1 MNLRNIFTKTEP
13 IKALLKTD
21 VIRSNFHKNEI
32 YFTIADADHAMYHP
46 KRFGT
51 EEEARETIAKEY
63 TNRNKN
69 DGHYDYWNNRK
80 QIIIKTTEE
89 ILG

>member
-1 MNLRNIFTKTEP
+1 MLTTQCI
-13 IKALLKTD
+13 
-21 VIRSNFHKNEI
+21 
-32 YFTIADADHAMYHP
+32 P

-69 DGHYDYWNNRK
+69 DGHDDYWNNRK
-80 QIIIKTTEE
+80 QIIIKQQKRF
-89 ILG
+89 

>member
-1 MNLRNIFTKTEP
+1 MSNIYKT
-13 IKALLKTD
+13 
-21 VIRSNFHKNEI
+21 EI

-69 DGHYDYWNNRK
+69 DGHDTFWRGRK
-80 QIIIKTTEE
+80 QVLIRVTEE
-89 ILG
+89 ILEVII

>member
-1 MNLRNIFTKTEP
+1 
-13 IKALLKTD
+13 
-21 VIRSNFHKNEI
+21 
-32 YFTIADADHAMYHP
+32 MYHP

-69 DGHYDYWNNRK
+69 DGHDDYWNNK
-80 QIIIKTTEE
+80 TNNYKKTTEE

>member
-1 MNLRNIFTKTEP
+1 
-13 IKALLKTD
+13 
-21 VIRSNFHKNEI
+21 
-32 YFTIADADHAMYHP
+32 MYHP

-69 DGHYDYWNNRK
+69 DGHDDH
-80 QIIIKTTEE
+80 
-89 ILG
+89 